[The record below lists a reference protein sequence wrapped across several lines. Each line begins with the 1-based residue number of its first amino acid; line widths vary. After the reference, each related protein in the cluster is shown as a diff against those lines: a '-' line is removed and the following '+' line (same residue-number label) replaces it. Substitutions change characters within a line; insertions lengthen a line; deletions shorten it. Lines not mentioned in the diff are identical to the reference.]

1 MDFNLTLIGQSV
13 AMIVFVWFCMKY
25 VWPPLLGMI
34 EERQKEIADGLAA
47 AEKGRNSL
55 DDAKSEVD
63 RLVGEARD
71 QARTI
76 VDQANTRANAIIEEA
91 RAEGAAARQREV
103 EAGVAQIELDKSR
116 ARDELRA
123 QVAAIAVAGAEKV
136 LGREIDANAHRDL
149 LDQLANELQAG

>member
-1 MDFNLTLIGQSV
+1 MDFNLTLIGQTV

-25 VWPPLLGMI
+25 VWPPLLEMI
-34 EERQKEIADGLAA
+34 ETRQKEIADGLAA

-55 DDAKSEVD
+55 DEAKTEVD

-71 QARTI
+71 QARSI
-76 VDQANTRANAIIEEA
+76 VDQANTRANTIIEEA

-103 EAGVAQIELDKSR
+103 EAGIAQVELDKSR

-136 LGREIDANAHRDL
+136 LGREIDAGAHRDL
-149 LDQLANELQAG
+149 LEQLANEL

>member
-1 MDFNLTLIGQSV
+1 MDFNFTLIGQTI
-13 AMIVFVWFCMKY
+13 AMIVFVWFCMKF
-25 VWPPLLGMI
+25 VWPPLLGLI

-55 DDAKSEVD
+55 DEAKSEVD
-63 RLVGEARD
+63 RLIGEARD

-76 VDQANTRANAIIEEA
+76 VDQANARATTIVEEA

-103 EAGVAQIELDKSR
+103 EAGIAQIELDKSR
-116 ARDELRA
+116 ARDELRG
-123 QVAAIAVAGAEKV
+123 QVAAIAIAGAEKV
-136 LGREIDANAHRDL
+136 LEREIDASRHREL

>member
-1 MDFNLTLIGQSV
+1 VDFNLTLIGQTV

-25 VWPPLLGMI
+25 VWPPLLEMI
-34 EERQKEIADGLAA
+34 ETRQKEIADGLAA

-55 DDAKSEVD
+55 DEAKTEVD
-63 RLVGEARD
+63 RLVSDARD
-71 QARTI
+71 QARSI
-76 VDQANTRANAIIEEA
+76 VDQANTRANTIIEEA

-103 EAGVAQIELDKSR
+103 EAGLAQIELDKSR

-136 LGREIDANAHRDL
+136 LGREIDAAVHRDL
-149 LDQLANELQAG
+149 LDKLANDLQAG